1 MRRSLPW
8 SLLVVL
14 AFILAGRPAL
24 AAGESCTVTATPLA
38 FGTFAPL
45 SGTVLDATSTV
56 TVTCICPVLCLG
68 INYTVAVSTGGSG
81 TFSPRRMNAGTP
93 TLAYNGYTAAAR
105 TTVWG
110 DGSGSTVVQSRC
122 RLAALIGSGWV
133 EPITFYGRIPVN
145 TAAIPGSYM
154 DTLNVTV
161 TYGGISLCI
170 L

>member
-1 MRRSLPW
+1 MRRSLLCG
-8 SLLVVL
+8 LLVTL

-38 FGTFAPL
+38 FGNFAPL
-45 SGTVLDATSTV
+45 SGTVLDVTSTI
-56 TVTCICPVLCLG
+56 TVTCVCPVLCLG

-81 TFSPRRMNAGTP
+81 TFSPRRMSAGMP
-93 TLAYNGYTAAAR
+93 TLAYNGYTTSGR
-105 TTVWG
+105 TTIWG
-110 DGSGSTVVQSRC
+110 DGTGSTAVQTRC
-122 RLAALIGSGWV
+122 RLVGAIGSSWV

-145 TAAIPGSYM
+145 TAAAPGSYS

-161 TYGGISLCI
+161 TYTGISLC